1 MMRKQAILYIFFFI
15 SVFPLTAAWA
25 YTTAPRISDREI
37 IQSMTELKAG
47 QKALNQRIDDVNL
60 RINDLENAL
69 RAGQK
74 VLNQRIDDLN
84 LRINDLDKKLDQRI
98 NDLDKKLDQRI
109 NDLDKKFT
117 QRINDLDKKF
127 TQRINDLDK
136 KLSQRIDDLIWFGG
150 VMGGGIFMLITA
162 LFGYIVWDRKTMMK
176 PMQEK
181 LENLE
186 HEKLRHLEQVVDQ
199 HIGLQQNKG
208 LLHNIHAALKDI
220 AKHDPAV
227 AEALKAHSL

>member
-1 MMRKQAILYIFFFI
+1 MKLCLTLILTFSLFL
-15 SVFPLTAAWA
+15 SAARA

-37 IQSMTELKAG
+37 IQSLTELKAG

-60 RINDLENAL
+60 RINDLENEL
-69 RAGQK
+69 RTGQK
-74 VLNQRIDDLN
+74 ALN
-84 LRINDLDKKLDQRI
+84 QRI
-98 NDLDKKLDQRI
+98 NDLDKKLD
-109 NDLDKKFT
+109 

>member
-1 MMRKQAILYIFFFI
+1 MKLCLTLILTFSLFL
-15 SVFPLTAAWA
+15 STALA

-37 IQSMTELKAG
+37 IQSLTELKAG

-60 RINDLENAL
+60 RINDLENEL
-69 RAGQK
+69 RTGQK
-74 VLNQRIDDLN
+74 ALN
-84 LRINDLDKKLDQRI
+84 QRI
-98 NDLDKKLDQRI
+98 NDLDKKLD
-109 NDLDKKFT
+109 

-162 LFGYIVWDRKTMMK
+162 LFGYIVWDRRTMMK

-208 LLHNIHAALKDI
+208 LLHNIHAALKDM

-227 AEALKAHSL
+227 ADILKEHSLLT

>member
-1 MMRKQAILYIFFFI
+1 MRKQAILYIFFFI

-25 YTTAPRISDREI
+25 YTTTPRISDREI
-37 IQSMTELKAG
+37 IRSLTELKAG

-84 LRINDLDKKLDQRI
+84 LRINDLDKKFTQRI
-98 NDLDKKLDQRI
+98 NDLDKKLD
-109 NDLDKKFT
+109 

-162 LFGYIVWDRKTMMK
+162 LFGYIVWDRRTMMK

>member
-1 MMRKQAILYIFFFI
+1 MKLCLTLILTFSLFL
-15 SVFPLTAAWA
+15 STALA

-37 IQSMTELKAG
+37 IQSLTELKAG
-47 QKALNQRIDDVNL
+47 QKALNQ
-60 RINDLENAL
+60 
-69 RAGQK
+69 
-74 VLNQRIDDLN
+74 
-84 LRINDLDKKLDQRI
+84 RINDLDKKLDQRI
-98 NDLDKKLDQRI
+98 NDLDKKLSQRI
-109 NDLDKKFT
+109 DDL
-117 QRINDLDKKF
+117 N
-127 TQRINDLDK
+127 
-136 KLSQRIDDLIWFGG
+136 QRIDDLIWFGG

-162 LFGYIVWDRKTMMK
+162 LFGYIVWDRRTMMK

>member
-25 YTTAPRISDREI
+25 YTTTPRISDREI
-37 IQSMTELKAG
+37 IRSLTELKAG
-47 QKALNQRIDDVNL
+47 QKALNQRIDD
-60 RINDLENAL
+60 
-69 RAGQK
+69 
-74 VLNQRIDDLN
+74 LNHRIDDLN

-109 NDLDKKFT
+109 NDLDKKLS
-117 QRINDLDKKF
+117 QRIDDL
-127 TQRINDLDK
+127 N
-136 KLSQRIDDLIWFGG
+136 QRIDDLIWFGG

>member
-1 MMRKQAILYIFFFI
+1 MKLCLTLILTFSLFL
-15 SVFPLTAAWA
+15 STARA

-37 IQSMTELKAG
+37 IQSLTELKAG
-47 QKALNQRIDDVNL
+47 QKALNQ
-60 RINDLENAL
+60 
-69 RAGQK
+69 
-74 VLNQRIDDLN
+74 
-84 LRINDLDKKLDQRI
+84 RINDLDKKLDQRI

-109 NDLDKKFT
+109 NDLDKKLS
-117 QRINDLDKKF
+117 QRIDDL
-127 TQRINDLDK
+127 N
-136 KLSQRIDDLIWFGG
+136 QRIDDLIWFGG

-162 LFGYIVWDRKTMMK
+162 LFGYIVWDRRTMMK

>member
-1 MMRKQAILYIFFFI
+1 MKLCLTLILTFSLFL
-15 SVFPLTAAWA
+15 STALA

-37 IQSMTELKAG
+37 IQSLTELKAG
-47 QKALNQRIDDVNL
+47 QKA
-60 RINDLENAL
+60 
-69 RAGQK
+69 
-74 VLNQRIDDLN
+74 LNQRIDDLN

-109 NDLDKKFT
+109 NDLDKKLS
-117 QRINDLDKKF
+117 QRIDDL
-127 TQRINDLDK
+127 N
-136 KLSQRIDDLIWFGG
+136 QRIDDLIWFGG

-162 LFGYIVWDRKTMMK
+162 LFGYIVWDRRTMMK